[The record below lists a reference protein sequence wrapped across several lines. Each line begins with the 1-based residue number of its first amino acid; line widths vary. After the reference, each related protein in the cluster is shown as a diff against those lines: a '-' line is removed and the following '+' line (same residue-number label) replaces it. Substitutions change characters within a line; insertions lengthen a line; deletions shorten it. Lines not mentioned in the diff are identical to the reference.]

1 MPNLEATKAIIVL
14 WMLETLLEE
23 GTLQKED
30 VLAKVD
36 ISEISYKRYI
46 GTLREY
52 LRDFHPSW
60 QIVYKKSRHSYLLD
74 KGKNAF

>member
-1 MPNLEATKAIIVL
+1 MPNLSASKAVVVL

-23 GTLQKED
+23 GTLQKEA

-46 GTLREY
+46 ATIREF
-52 LRDFHPSW
+52 LRDFHPTW